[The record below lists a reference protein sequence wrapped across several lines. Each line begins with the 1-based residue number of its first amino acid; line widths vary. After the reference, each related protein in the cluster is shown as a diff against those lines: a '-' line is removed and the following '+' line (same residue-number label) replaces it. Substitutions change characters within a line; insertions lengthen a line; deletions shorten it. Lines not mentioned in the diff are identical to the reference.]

1 MWGDGSEDLSMHE
14 AVALEVLQGLREHPF
29 ADPVDMAAQV
39 GEAMGLFGQCCEHQ
53 GPQRPVM
60 F

>member
-1 MWGDGSEDLSMHE
+1 MHE
-14 AVALEVLQGLREHPF
+14 AVALEGLQGLREHPF
-29 ADPVDMAAQV
+29 ADAVDMAAQF

-53 GPQRPVM
+53 APQRPVM